1 MCRFSFSPNPL
12 WSEMGGGLARHEVL
26 SSNAITFY
34 PLRPLHI
41 GPYLLISSFTVSSH
55 LSLGLPLF
63 LFLYSHLC
71 HHSNVL
77 FSFSSADMF
86 IPLKSSPLH
95 THSNRLHFRHLL
107 YAVICDMVFPVYLV
121 DIPKHSHLR
130 RTDLILFIDLYY
142 IYYLSWSSHDLV
154 DLALNFLKKS

>member
-1 MCRFSFSPNPL
+1 MFMCRFSFSPNPL

-63 LFLYSHLC
+63 LFL
-71 HHSNVL
+71 VL
-77 FSFSSADMF
+77 PGFLLSGSFSWSVHDNEIVRTF
-86 IPLKSSPLH
+86 
-95 THSNRLHFRHLL
+95 
-107 YAVICDMVFPVYLV
+107 CDAS
-121 DIPKHSHLR
+121 DSI
-130 RTDLILFIDLYY
+130 
-142 IYYLSWSSHDLV
+142 
-154 DLALNFLKKS
+154 